1 MNEIALKL
9 SGGSFCLTV
18 GTICGSGT
26 SDLHYGSLT
35 EFLEAGG
42 DEADESLNDEFGY
55 GRYEGAIDALE
66 SFVLAAHQAG
76 IDVQSEQFAKALQTT
91 LDAIGS
97 QL

>member
-1 MNEIALKL
+1 MDQITLKL
-9 SGGSFCLTV
+9 TGGTFCLSVGGGS
-18 GTICGSGT
+18 IT
-26 SDLHYGSLT
+26 SNLHYGSLE
-35 EFLEAGG
+35 EFLVAG
-42 DEADESLNDEFGY
+42 NDQSDDPRDDQFNY

-76 IDVQSEQFAKALQTT
+76 IDVQSKQFATALQTT